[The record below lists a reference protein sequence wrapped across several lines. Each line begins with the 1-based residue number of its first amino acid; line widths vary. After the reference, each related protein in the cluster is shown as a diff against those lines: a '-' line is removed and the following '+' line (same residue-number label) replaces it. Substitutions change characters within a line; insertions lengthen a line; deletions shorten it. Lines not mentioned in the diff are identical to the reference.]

1 MHFLTRQDVKQDD
14 SDEPASVLLERIR
27 AEKKAQLGKK
37 YVESYIYKGDDNCYY
52 ENNDENPIETPFVLP
67 KNWGF
72 SRLFNLA
79 WLDDGEKSK
88 GESLPYLDAKT
99 LRGKQVPVF
108 INEGKIV
115 EAGANVILVDGENSG
130 EVFEVPYRGYMGSTF
145 KVLQV
150 SKHIEKDFIKI
161 ILDFYKTLFKDNKTG
176 SAIPHLNKK
185 IFKSLVVGLPSINE
199 QKAIISKVKSV
210 IEILKD
216 EG

>member
-1 MHFLTRQDVKQDD
+1 M
-14 SDEPASVLLERIR
+14 
-27 AEKKAQLGKK
+27 
-37 YVESYIYKGDDNCYY
+37 
-52 ENNDENPIETPFVLP
+52 P
-67 KNWGF
+67 KNWEF

-79 WLDDGEKSK
+79 WLEDGEKSK

-99 LRGKQVPVF
+99 LRGKQAPVM
-108 INEGKIV
+108 INEGRII
-115 EAGANVILVDGENSG
+115 EEGTNVILVDGENSG
-130 EVFEVPYRGYMGSTF
+130 EVFEVSYRGYLGSTF

-185 IFKSLVVGLPSINE
+185 IFKSLVIGLPPINE